1 MNENINNQNNNT
13 NEQTEEIRK
22 RSKIIFKIYITI
34 CAISMLIGVI
44 YTLYIIFKKDDV
56 VRYDYSNIFIH
67 NNMYYQLGKNE
78 SENTINLYVKEPGVD
93 SSKKILCKNVGQGN
107 IDKEAVQY
115 INGEDLYFYTD
126 SGFKKIDLSTCK
138 IEKLNNYFKRRITKA
153 INSKDNIIYGL
164 DTDVEVI
171 TLKKIDIISNEL
183 MNSKTITKRT
193 NFANILIDY
202 KNFTIYTYDDYNNN
216 QEDYYIKKDNKIIY
230 DSPFKELLEVGND
243 YILITKK
250 EDKNKYCIYKVNILD
265 KSETSINC
273 SDYLF
278 TRIDSD
284 NDERFF
290 VSNSIIYK
298 YNEAKEEIEMIAELP
313 QKDIYVKEAYH
324 YEDKIIFGGEKYN
337 NSEYNRISKYIIVY
351 NISSNI
357 IEEPISVGMCN
368 FDNQKFMYST
378 LNSYGS
384 Y

>member
-183 MNSKTITKRT
+183 MNSK
-193 NFANILIDY
+193 
-202 KNFTIYTYDDYNNN
+202 NNN

-324 YEDKIIFGGEKYN
+324 YEDKIIFGGEKNN

-357 IEEPISVGMCN
+357 IEEPISVGMYN